1 MATATPPSRYT
12 SYVSTSQSFK
22 PSSSPPT
29 SPAPVQIFDLQDV
42 LLQYQSQPE
51 LLKLILSSKVEE
63 DKRRTE
69 EAKLRAKELDL
80 YLKEDRSLS
89 HKRSNSLSSHSSHSS
104 ISSSG
109 SSNTSSQHSNHH
121 SNQQPHHIHQ
131 YHSHSH
137 SQHEQQHQHH
147 QHHSNAGRRR
157 STMIRS
163 TAAPYTIPQHRQ
175 IVDDHQERRNSAAV
189 AMVAMG
195 TSLSRTSSP
204 PSPSYF
210 PASPS
215 ISSSTPSVTSA
226 YPSPAAEYY
235 SSEPTNT
242 NNSTSTPSNN
252 HHSSTLSNTKIKEE
266 GSENDTSSSP
276 ITSPTSAPNPITTS
290 SGRARRKREMQA
302 ITKIV
307 ETREFPYQDS
317 YFWKNN
323 GNTTQRKTGCKSIYY
338 KCSNSNKGCPVN
350 KTVTERPNGE
360 YIIKYRGQH
369 FIECGRVERIVDL

>member
-1 MATATPPSRYT
+1 MTTATPRY
-12 SYVSTSQSFK
+12 SPYASTPAWPKSS
-22 PSSSPPT
+22 PSSSPP
-29 SPAPVQIFDLQDV
+29 PVQIFDLQDV
-42 LLQYQSQPE
+42 LAQYQTQPE

-80 YLKEDRSLS
+80 YLKEDRS
-89 HKRSNSLSSHSSHSS
+89 HKRNNSMSSHSSNSS

-109 SSNTSSQHSNHH
+109 SNMSNS
-121 SNQQPHHIHQ
+121 
-131 YHSHSH
+131 
-137 SQHEQQHQHH
+137 
-147 QHHSNAGRRR
+147 GRRQSMLR
-157 STMIRS
+157 V
-163 TAAPYTIPQHRQ
+163 APYPPPSRETI
-175 IVDDHQERRNSAAV
+175 DDHQERRNSAAV

-195 TSLSRTSSP
+195 TLSHTASP
-204 PSPSYF
+204 PSPSFF

-215 ISSSTPSVTSA
+215 ISSSTTVASA

-235 SSEPTNT
+235 SSSSEPSHNTNT
-242 NNSTSTPSNN
+242 ITTEEKEVSDNAECTSPVTGTTSTPN
-252 HHSSTLSNTKIKEE
+252 H
-266 GSENDTSSSP
+266 
-276 ITSPTSAPNPITTS
+276 ITTT
-290 SGRARRKREMQA
+290 SGRARRRREMQA

-307 ETREFPYQDS
+307 ETREFPYQDR

-369 FIECGRVERIVDL
+369 LAECGRVERIVDL